1 MDVVED
7 GERARRDPDAEVGET
22 WDSESLKGL
31 ERRRRKQPSV
41 RVWRWG
47 RVSDSCGGTE
57 EMGRHR
63 RGQPRRLVSIRHA
76 ARSIQHPASS
86 TTHLIRL
93 PFSSVFSRD
102 GAARRD
108 PWETDREA
116 LVPDAL
122 VGVGG
127 SGFTVMLERALS
139 VLEPV
144 MELKREPSFL
154 PIVTRRS

>member
-1 MDVVED
+1 
-7 GERARRDPDAEVGET
+7 
-22 WDSESLKGL
+22 
-31 ERRRRKQPSV
+31 
-41 RVWRWG
+41 
-47 RVSDSCGGTE
+47 
-57 EMGRHR
+57 
-63 RGQPRRLVSIRHA
+63 
-76 ARSIQHPASS
+76 
-86 TTHLIRL
+86 L

-154 PIVTRRS
+154 PIVTRRSWAEQENQLLGHGHSTSGETGLCSGHFNDSGMRIAGLLMSVAARGAAVLSGVCSLSRLLLLRELIGLRCDGDVDCGNDDKESRRLL